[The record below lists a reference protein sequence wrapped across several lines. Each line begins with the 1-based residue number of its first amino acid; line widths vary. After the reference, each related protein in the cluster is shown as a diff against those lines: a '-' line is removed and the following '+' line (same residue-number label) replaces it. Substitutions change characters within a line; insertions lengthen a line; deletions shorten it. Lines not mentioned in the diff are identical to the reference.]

1 MREAREETVVWRYF
15 NRDVVPFSVIL
26 VVECI
31 TVGSNTLFKAATL
44 RGLSFYVY
52 IFYSYVVATIVLLP
66 LSLIFGRYLIFS
78 INLALYIYYFQQY
91 DLHIYIYVQ
100 VKKTTFSQISCLRQD
115 FLSCDS
121 RVTIYNSRFMACMS
135 ISDFF

>member
-44 RGLSFYVY
+44 RGLSFYVFV
-52 IFYSYVVATIVLLP
+52 FYSYVVSTLLLP
-66 LSLIFGRYLIFS
+66 LSLIFGR
-78 INLALYIYYFQQY
+78 
-91 DLHIYIYVQ
+91 
-100 VKKTTFSQISCLRQD
+100 
-115 FLSCDS
+115 
-121 RVTIYNSRFMACMS
+121 
-135 ISDFF
+135 